1 MHLHPMHPAA
11 WVLDQ
16 LRDAGWHVHDLL
28 CFTRASTLVLA
39 SPRTRPGP
47 YERGTD
53 GPSRNGTPPV
63 VLKAGFG
70 SNHVLAELDEATR
83 KAAYGFYWYA
93 EMTEAERALTREDF
107 RHEIAIT
114 RAAQGA
120 EHVVPLLQEGSTDRF
135 DWYTMP
141 HCVGGNFRPHLIAAR
156 SRDEVAAGLGILAD
170 IAEGL
175 LSLHEREIV
184 HRDVYQENILI
195 HDGHGLI
202 TDLGAAR
209 RADTPR
215 GPAARGP
222 EVHWPPEYATSYDR
236 ATPAADAFSLAVL
249 TYRYL
254 CADIPR
260 HGPSRLD
267 IAPASLRPI
276 ITAALAPA
284 PEDRPAMSELR
295 DALRQAATPAATPAR
310 RSR

>member
-1 MHLHPMHPAA
+1 MRRQPMHLHPMHPAA

-16 LRDAGWHVHDLL
+16 LRYAGWHVHDLL

-39 SPRTRPGP
+39 S
-47 YERGTD
+47 
-53 GPSRNGTPPV
+53 RNGTPPV

-70 SNHVLAELDEATR
+70 SNHVLADLDEATR

-107 RHEIAIT
+107 RHEIAVT
-114 RAAQGA
+114 HAAQGA
-120 EHVVPLLQEGSTDRF
+120 EHVVPLLEQGSTDRF

-141 HCVGGNFRPHLIAAR
+141 HFVGGNFGRYLTTALN
-156 SRDEVAAGLGILAD
+156 RDQVTAGLSILAD
-170 IAEGL
+170 VAEGL
-175 LSLHEREIV
+175 RNLHERGIV

-209 RADTPR
+209 RTETSR

-236 ATPAADAFSLAVL
+236 ATPAADTFSLGVL

-260 HGPSRLD
+260 YGPSLLHT
-267 IAPASLRPI
+267 APAGLRPI
-276 ITAALAPA
+276 ITAALAQA
-284 PEDRPAMSELR
+284 PEDRPAMRELR
-295 DALRQAATPAATPAR
+295 DALRQAATPAATPAQ
-310 RSR
+310 RSS